1 MLLIEETKKYERM
14 LRDRNASASNLT
26 EAESGARRQ
35 GVELSAR
42 DGTIVKL
49 KEQLD
54 KVTNDFLKKSTKIED
69 LRGNSSKKAAKI
81 EGLRNQRTGLR
92 NRLVELDNLRALLNI
107 STDDISA
114 LEENLSQR
122 RDEKNSLQLFCN
134 EVGLALETI
143 EHGEH
148 AGTPSTI
155 GVRWRIR

>member
-54 KVTNDFLKKSTKIED
+54 KVTNDFLKKSTKIE
-69 LRGNSSKKAAKI
+69 
-81 EGLRNQRTGLR
+81 GLRNQRTGLR
-92 NRLVELDNLRALLNI
+92 NRLVELDN
-107 STDDISA
+107 
-114 LEENLSQR
+114 QHR
-122 RDEKNSLQLFCN
+122 R
-134 EVGLALETI
+134 
-143 EHGEH
+143 H
-148 AGTPSTI
+148 I
-155 GVRWRIR
+155 GVRGEPEPETR